1 MNQQRAE
8 SWFQV
13 IAVFG
18 LWIAFGIGW
27 AFKVGLTATL
37 SERGG
42 DLPDATLLWQ
52 WFADSWGALAIPVGC
67 TVLLLSL
74 ARNRSIHRNW
84 VAGSLLFVGLLY
96 SAAGQVAVILP
107 TLKLCSSLCGCKP

>member
-13 IAVFG
+13 IAVAG

-27 AFKVGLTATL
+27 AFNVALTATL

-42 DLPDATLLWQ
+42 DLPAATLLWQ
-52 WFADSWGALAIPVGC
+52 WFADSWGVLAIPVGC
-67 TVLLLSL
+67 TVLLVWIASIRSL
-74 ARNRSIHRNW
+74 HRNW
-84 VAGSLLFVGLLY
+84 VAGSLLFVVLLY
-96 SAAGQVAVILP
+96 SVAGQVAVILP